1 MLNGNRPAQD
11 ILDFYM
17 QTTVMTSPGDHAQA
31 FAGLPGE
38 ISSLTPIVQG
48 LLLHEHLAPVY
59 AETLTDERRRQV
71 HTRPTS
77 EILDHLLA
85 QDGLPLTAARPVET
99 RHIGNC
105 RHFSLLSVA
114 MLRDKGVPA
123 RARCGFGAYFDPE
136 HYVDHWVCE
145 YWNAEQERW
154 ILADAQID
162 ETQQAI
168 FHTDFDL
175 MDVPRDKF
183 LIAGDAWTKCRA
195 GEADPDKFGI
205 MDMHGLWFIA
215 GNVLRDFAALNNME
229 MLPWDVWGGMVMPN
243 QEPQGELLELYDQLA
258 AITLAPDLNFAELRA
273 LYENDD
279 RLHVPKTVFNAV
291 ANRMDAI

>member
-1 MLNGNRPAQD
+1 MLNDHRPAQD
-11 ILDFYM
+11 ILDFY
-17 QTTVMTSPGDHAQA
+17 THTAVMTSPGDHAQA
-31 FAGLPGE
+31 FAGLPGDV
-38 ISSLTPIVQG
+38 SRLAPIVQG

-59 AETLTDERRRQV
+59 GETLTDERRSQV

-85 QDGLPLTAARPVET
+85 QDGLPLTAARPVDT

-105 RHFSLLSVA
+105 RHFSLLVVA

-123 RARCGFGAYFDPE
+123 RARCGFGAYFDPH

-145 YWNAEQERW
+145 YWNAGQERW

>member
-1 MLNGNRPAQD
+1 LNGHRPSQD
-11 ILDFYM
+11 ILDFYT
-17 QTTVMTSPGDHAQA
+17 QTAVMTSPGNHAQA
-31 FAGLPGE
+31 FAGLPGDV
-38 ISSLTPIVQG
+38 SCLAPIVQG
-48 LLLHEHLAPVY
+48 LLLHEHLAPAY
-59 AETLTDERRRQV
+59 GETLSDERRSQV
-71 HTRPTS
+71 HTRPTQ

-85 QDGLPLTAARPVET
+85 PDGLPLTAARPVET

-105 RHFSLLSVA
+105 RHFSLLVVA

-123 RARCGFGAYFDPE
+123 RARCGFGAYFDPD

-258 AITLAPDLNFAELRA
+258 AITLAPDPNFAELRA
-273 LYENDD
+273 RYENDD
-279 RLHVPKTVFNAV
+279 RLHVPKAVFNAV
-291 ANRMDAI
+291 ANRVDAV